1 MNDIRPPANVLLGAH
16 SQFRGLL
23 TAVAGTLHE
32 RFGTRVHLFCA
43 SGQEARYYRERS
55 GSVFAS
61 ITVADVLYR
70 TCAEPVADP
79 QRVFAEAR
87 DNEAWLGVTI
97 NLLAISDRH
106 LGRGYA
112 LGGFKHPRS
121 VMSQRT
127 DYVQMV
133 NAHNAAIAFWRR
145 QIAETEADLL
155 INCGKI
161 ADAVAGAIGVPHRI
175 LAGSRYRNYYYWAA
189 NQFRENPALAVAY
202 DRIDTPNDLGLL
214 APYES
219 HLHMRQVFSRQD
231 TLPGT
236 LRAMAKRGAQ
246 QVYWRLRGYDKARG
260 YYVMEDL
267 SYMWR
272 RYRDARRLAAAA
284 STPLAALAGQPFVY
298 YPLHTEPET
307 ALQTLSPE
315 YFYQLSAIAAL
326 SRDLPA
332 GVLLAVKETLAA
344 VGRRPTDF
352 YAQILEFKNVVML
365 DTREYGLEVAR
376 AAAAVATITGTGGF
390 EAAVMGRPVISFGR
404 HNLYNVLPH
413 VAVVTDELAL
423 ARHLRHALDGV
434 DREQAKR
441 DGARFLQAV
450 VDTSF
455 DLGGYRVTDP
465 DAVPAG
471 LADTVADALI
481 ASLPAAE
488 PASASVLEPA

>member
-1 MNDIRPPANVLLGAH
+1 MRTPPLGNVLLGAH
-16 SQFRGLL
+16 SQYRGLL
-23 TAVAGTLHE
+23 TALAGTLQE
-32 RFGTRVHLFCA
+32 RFGARVHLFCA
-43 SGQEARYYRERS
+43 SRQEAHFYRTRF
-55 GSVFAS
+55 GSIFAS
-61 ITVADVLYR
+61 ITVADLLYR
-70 TCAEPVADP
+70 TCAEPVDDG
-79 QRVFAEAR
+79 QGVFAEAR

-127 DYVQMV
+127 NYAQMV

-145 QIAETEADLL
+145 HIEETDADLL

-161 ADAVAGAIGVPHRI
+161 ADTVAGALGVPRRI
-175 LAGSRYRNYYYWAA
+175 LAGSRFRNYHYWATSE
-189 NQFRENPALAVAY
+189 FREHPALAAAY
-202 DRIDTPNDLGLL
+202 DRIGAPDDLSLL

-219 HLHMRQVFSRQD
+219 HLQMRQVFTRQY
-231 TLPGT
+231 TLSGT
-236 LRAMAKRGAQ
+236 LQTMAKRAAQ
-246 QVYWRLRGYDKARG
+246 QAYWRLRGYDKARG
-260 YYVMEDL
+260 YYVTEDL
-267 SYMWR
+267 SYVWR
-272 RYRDARRLAAAA
+272 RFRDARRLADAA
-284 STPLAALAGQPFVY
+284 STPLAALSGRRFVY

-344 VGRRPTDF
+344 IGRRPTDF
-352 YAQILEFKNVVML
+352 YAQIREFKNVVML
-365 DTREYGLEVAR
+365 DPREYGLEVAR
-376 AAAAVATITGTGGF
+376 AADAVATITGTGGF

-404 HNLYNVLPH
+404 HNLYNLLPH
-413 VAVVTDELAL
+413 VAVVEDELDL
-423 ARHLRHALDGV
+423 AGQLRHALDGV
-434 DREQAKR
+434 DRVQAKR

-450 VDTSF
+450 VETSF
-455 DLGGYRVTDP
+455 DLGGYRVTEP
-465 DAVPAG
+465 DVLPTG

-481 ASLPAAE
+481 RSLPTSDATAGAAVE
-488 PASASVLEPA
+488 AV